1 MGDNLGGV
9 VYALGG
15 TGTTRDRDLERLDQ
29 DNYLDPAGPVVRANS
44 NKETVEQLHT
54 HLLAAAEDYGAA
66 LPSARASTGTAGPAA
81 DADDAGALLVGTAA
95 AQRRKR
101 RRKVRKNAVQ
111 SIGRPFARV
120 LEESGLL
127 EGGARA
133 APAPNWLSC
142 AARAPVRPR
151 RWFCA
156 MCGAPGVYQCP
167 VCRARTCSRRC
178 YDAHREVRCLK
189 SVR

>member
-1 MGDNLGGV
+1 MGENTAV
-9 VYALGG
+9 A
-15 TGTTRDRDLERLDQ
+15 RDRDLERLDQ
-29 DNYLDPAGPVVRANS
+29 DNYLDPAGAVVRANS
-44 NKETVEQLHT
+44 SKETVEQLHT

-66 LPSARASTGTAGPAA
+66 VPSGAA
-81 DADDAGALLVGTAA
+81 APDADDALLVGTAA

-101 RRKVRKNAVQ
+101 RRKVRKHAVQ

-120 LEESGLL
+120 LEDSALL
-127 EGGARA
+127 DGAPRA
-133 APAPNWLSC
+133 APAPNWVSC
-142 AARAPVRPR
+142 GARAPVRPR

-167 VCRARTCSRRC
+167 VCRTRCCSRRC
-178 YDAHREVRCLK
+178 CDAHREVRCLK